1 VDNRPVGTRQAR
13 DLLRVAFGPSVIA
26 LVVIAAVVLVQLVIA
41 NSDMTGALGA
51 IASMWL
57 GVHQVPVS
65 ISGAEL
71 GVMPLLPVLLIVWG
85 TARTT
90 AAATRAGTSWFVIRW
105 IVASALGGPLLIAAI
120 ALAVI
125 HDASS
130 VLTELQ
136 TPSATLAFGSVLVV
150 HLAGALIGVGARV
163 WRRLRTMPHVPG
175 WLADAVRAASAGVL
189 ALFGLSGVIAAG
201 SMVVHWATMDT
212 LFGITDSVFGQLS
225 LTLLSILYAPNVIV
239 GTAAVAVGSSAHVGL
254 ATFSSFTVLGGDVP
268 ALPVLA
274 AVPSPPLGPIWVA
287 LLIAA
292 AASAVAVGQQ
302 CARRPV
308 PLPSAAAKVLTA
320 SALAACVMALLGHA
334 GGGRLGNF
342 GEVGVDQTTFGPAV
356 FIWFLVI
363 GSLTVVMTGGIGRR
377 SKVRPAPVPK
387 ADGAPE
393 PITLP
398 VPVAAE
404 PEPEPD
410 YEPEPEYEPVFDEPD
425 PDDVIVAEI
434 VDDDHED
441 YDDHNDDHYDE
452 PVARTI
458 HVERAAPVRTAPP
471 DVFDLDDDPEAHFLT
486 DDDDAGFELG
496 TREPHPASD
505 EPRRPS
511 D

>member
-1 VDNRPVGTRQAR
+1 MDNRPVGTRQAR

-41 NSDMTGALGA
+41 NSDMTGAFGA

-71 GVMPLLPVLLIVWG
+71 GVMPLLPMLLLVWG

-105 IVASALGGPLLIAAI
+105 IVASALGGPVLIAAI

-136 TPSATLAFGSVLVV
+136 TPSASIAFGSVLAV
-150 HLAGALIGVGARV
+150 HFAGALIGVGTRV
-163 WRRLRTMPHVPG
+163 WRRLRTMPNVPG
-175 WLADAVRAASAGVL
+175 WLPDAVRAASAGVL
-189 ALFGLSGVIAAG
+189 ALFGLSGVVAAG
-201 SMVVHWATMDT
+201 SMIVHWGTMDT
-212 LFGITDSVFGQLS
+212 LFKITDSAFGQFS
-225 LTLLSILYAPNVIV
+225 LTLLSMLYVPNVIV

-268 ALPVLA
+268 SLPVLA
-274 AVPSPPLGPIWVA
+274 AVPAPPLGPIWVA
-287 LLIAA
+287 LLIVAA
-292 AASAVAVGQQ
+292 AAAVAVGQQ
-302 CARRPV
+302 CARRPA
-308 PLPSAAAKVLTA
+308 PLAVAAAKLLTA
-320 SALAACVMALLGHA
+320 SVLAAAVMALLGHA

-342 GEVGVDQTTFGPAV
+342 GDVGVDQTTFGPAV
-356 FIWFLVI
+356 FLWFIAV
-363 GSLTVVMTGGIGRR
+363 GGLTVVMTGGVARR
-377 SKVRPAPVPK
+377 SRVRPVPAAAPGP
-387 ADGAPE
+387 AAESE

-398 VPVAAE
+398 VPGAGAGEE
-404 PEPEPD
+404 PEPEVHV
-410 YEPEPEYEPVFDEPD
+410 EAEYEPAFPEPD

-434 VDDDHED
+434 VDEEPEAPPIVR
-441 YDDHNDDHYDE
+441 DE
-452 PVARTI
+452 YI
-458 HVERAAPVRTAPP
+458 AATPVRTAAP
-471 DVFDLDDDPEAHFLT
+471 DVFDLDEDPESHFLV
-486 DDDDAGFELG
+486 DDDAGFEPG
-496 TREPHPASD
+496 IPGPHPASD
-505 EPRRPS
+505 DSRRSS